1 MENVKNSVKTK
12 TKCINQRDIAREL
25 SMRFGLSLAEVESFL
40 DEEARIVMTYVAK
53 GYRITRKNYLT
64 IKPVQMKARKF
75 LSPITKKEY
84 ELDKSFRIIIT
95 PGLGFKT
102 LVNNGKKMP
111 KKLCR
116 FVP

>member
-1 MENVKNSVKTK
+1 MENVKSSAKTNS
-12 TKCINQRDIAREL
+12 KCINQRDIAREL

-53 GYRITRKNYLT
+53 GYKITRKNYLT

-75 LSPITKKEY
+75 VSPITKKEY
-84 ELDKSFRIIIT
+84 DLEKSFRIIIT

-102 LVNNGKKMP
+102 LVNSGKKMP